1 MFVFS
6 VNVTL
11 PLSSFLF
18 APDSSFLGSASNT
31 SGLVKEMA
39 HGKADY
45 PYRELINY
53 LLLIHQPTVFKS
65 TDSEKV

>member
-1 MFVFS
+1 
-6 VNVTL
+6 
-11 PLSSFLF
+11 
-18 APDSSFLGSASNT
+18 
-31 SGLVKEMA
+31 MA

-65 TDSEKV
+65 KDSEKV